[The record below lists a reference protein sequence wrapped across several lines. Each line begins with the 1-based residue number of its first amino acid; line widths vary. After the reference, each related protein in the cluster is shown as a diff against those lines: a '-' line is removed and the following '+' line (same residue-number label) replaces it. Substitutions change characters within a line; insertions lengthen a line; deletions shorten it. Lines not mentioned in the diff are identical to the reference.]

1 MKKRS
6 LAIISFVLSF
16 ALLISSSIITGTA
29 ASSSIVNNG
38 IYYIKNQRTGKYLTA
53 VSATSGAN
61 IYQANYTGST
71 LQRFKLVQA
80 ENSTGGKYY
89 NIISAANTSL
99 RLDVANASNS
109 DGANIG
115 LFVENSAYSQ
125 AQRFKLTMTNSSTVK
140 SYRIMPK
147 LSSTR
152 VLSVTSG
159 SLLSGANV
167 QLATS
172 SSSYAYQDWIFER
185 VADLEIQNVT
195 PINIY
200 KQEHYTTCGSA
211 CVKMILKKYGITVD
225 EDDIKERAQLYKPS
239 KSDGYTYIEAL
250 TPTINYYLAEN
261 NSSVRYAYVNYGE
274 LGIDIFTLLVALAT
288 ENNIPIQLPIDN
300 TTGANTG
307 LPYTT
312 SGHYLVICGAK
323 ADTTGDNIYVCVA
336 DPYMNSAGVTKAG
349 VWEIPI
355 EELYNFNKNH
365 SGWVITIAD

>member
-1 MKKRS
+1 M
-6 LAIISFVLSF
+6 
-16 ALLISSSIITGTA
+16 
-29 ASSSIVNNG
+29 
-38 IYYIKNQRTGKYLTA
+38 
-53 VSATSGAN
+53 
-61 IYQANYTGST
+61 
-71 LQRFKLVQA
+71 
-80 ENSTGGKYY
+80 
-89 NIISAANTSL
+89 
-99 RLDVANASNS
+99 RLDVVNASNS

-159 SLLSGANV
+159 SLVSGANI

-172 SSSYAYQDWIFER
+172 SNSYAYQDWIFER

-225 EDDIKERAQLYKPS
+225 EDDIKEKAQKLNNIPN
-239 KSDGYTYIEAL
+239 GYTYVGAL
-250 TPTINYYLAEN
+250 TETINYYLAAN
-261 NSSVRYAYVNYGE
+261 NSSVRYEYVDYGD
-274 LGIDIFTLLVALAT
+274 LGIDIFTLMVALAT
-288 ENNIPIQLPIDN
+288 ANNIPIQLPIKN
-300 TTGANTG
+300 TTGTNTG

-323 ADTTGDNIYVCVA
+323 SDTTGENIYVCVA

-355 EELYNFNKNH
+355 AELYNFSTNH
-365 SGWVITIAD
+365 SGLVITVAD